1 MYGTILVPTD
11 GSDGSM
17 AAVEHAV
24 DLAAAFDAAVHAL
37 YVVDQTYPAVSKYD
51 FVTEEEEETGETALD
66 AVVAAGEEAGVAV
79 ERHLRRGVPHEE
91 ILAAVDDYGADLVVM
106 GTHGRTGLDRVAHA
120 GSTTERVVRLA
131 EVPVLTVD
139 IGDVTRG

>member
-1 MYGTILVPTD
+1 MYRTILVPTD

-51 FVTEEEEETGETALD
+51 FVTEDEEET
-66 AVVAAGEEAGVAV
+66 GVAV

-131 EVPVLTVD
+131 AVPVLTVD
-139 IGDVTRG
+139 IGDVAPETG